1 MQDRNRKVLFDGVA
15 ELYHQVRP
23 EYPAELVEEVCR
35 RIPKDAHILEMG
47 CGTGKAT
54 QPYAERG
61 YRMTCLEL
69 GDNLA
74 AVARRELAQFPN
86 VEVVRAPFENHEP
99 PEPVDLIISAQAWHW
114 LYPETSYAEAVRRLK
129 PGGKLAVY
137 WNMYPR
143 KRDDFVLRKQQIYDR
158 HAPEFSNP
166 YYRRDIDERVSER
179 TAEMEGSGVFDT
191 VEVFRYDW
199 DFVLTADRYID
210 LMETYSNHI
219 VLDREVRDGLY
230 ADIRALIQEYGG
242 EVTREYTCALYLATA
257 PSGAAGR

>member
-15 ELYHQVRP
+15 ELYHRVRP

-54 QPYAERG
+54 RPYAERG
-61 YRMTCLEL
+61 YRMTCLEQ
-69 GDNLA
+69 GENLA

-86 VEVVRAPFENHEP
+86 VEVVDGSFEEYEPEEPF
-99 PEPVDLIISAQAWHW
+99 DLILSGQAWHW
-114 LYPETSYAEAVRRLK
+114 LDPEYSYAEAVRRLK

-158 HAPEFSNP
+158 HAPEFSAP
-166 YYRRDIDERVSER
+166 YYRRDIDERVRER
-179 TAEMEGSGVFDT
+179 TAEMEGSGVFER

-210 LMETYSNHI
+210 LMETYSKHI
-219 VLDREVRDGLY
+219 VLDRAVRDRLY
-230 ADIRALIQEYGG
+230 AAITEAIDDCGG